1 MSLSIVPLDS
11 KFFEFVRNLRNDP
24 RVREG
29 FISQGEVTPD
39 DHAAYMKLN
48 HANYFVCLR
57 GSKPVGYFGVINDD
71 IRIATSPEE
80 MQTGVASYMVSY
92 ISEHFPHAVA
102 KVKIKNSA
110 SQKLFE
116 KSGYKPSFI
125 IYTKPVVE

>member
-1 MSLSIVPLDS
+1 
-11 KFFEFVRNLRNDP
+11 
-24 RVREG
+24 VREG
-29 FISQGEVTPD
+29 FISQGEITPD

-48 HANYFVCLR
+48 HANYYVCLR